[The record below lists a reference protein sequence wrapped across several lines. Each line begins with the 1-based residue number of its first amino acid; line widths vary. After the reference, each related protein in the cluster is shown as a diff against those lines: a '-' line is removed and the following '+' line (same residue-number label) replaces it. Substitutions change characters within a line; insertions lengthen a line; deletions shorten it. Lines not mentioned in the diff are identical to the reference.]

1 MTIFKTYKLV
11 NEETFDGLYFLNFC
25 DAKADVERRNV
36 RESKVYEMY
45 KLRRRI
51 KGKIIEKLHQ
61 DHWRIEEIYVL
72 E

>member
-11 NEETFDGLYFLNFC
+11 NEETFDGLYFMNHC

-36 RESKVYEMY
+36 REGKAYENY
-45 KLRRRI
+45 KLQRRI
-51 KGKIIEKLHQ
+51 KAKSIEKLHQ
-61 DHWRIEEIYVL
+61 DHWRIEEINVL

>member
-11 NEETFDGLYFLNFC
+11 NDETFDGLYFLNHC

-51 KGKIIEKLHQ
+51 KGKSIEKLHQ

>member
-11 NEETFDGLYFLNFC
+11 NDETFDGLYFLNFC

-51 KGKIIEKLHQ
+51 KGKSIEKLHQ